1 MHVLLL
7 NDSSKTELTFV
18 IDFFRC
24 YTMLVTVVFSLQS
37 SAVRGHTGLTV
48 HRSVVTAGMT
58 GVTGLTAHAQVWQ
71 IEIC

>member
-7 NDSSKTELTFV
+7 NDSSITELMFV

-37 SAVRGHTGLTV
+37 SAVRGHTGRTV
-48 HRSVVTAGMT
+48 HRSVVTARITSVTGMT
-58 GVTGLTAHAQVWQ
+58 AHVQVW
-71 IEIC
+71 